1 MIDFELSEEQRV
13 LQASVREMCE
23 RLIIPNARRWDE
35 EERFPHEIVP
45 ALGDMGLLGMQIPE
59 AYGGAG
65 MRFHDYVIAL
75 EEVARADAS
84 VGLTMAS
91 HNSLCTGHI
100 YLAGNDAQKQKYLPR
115 LASGKAL
122 GAWGLTEPGS
132 GSDAGAA
139 RTRAVRKSAGS
150 AGWAGWA
157 GSAGSAGSATSDRW
171 VINGTK
177 TFITQG
183 SVGEIFVILASTSPD
198 KKAKGLT
205 AFIIERGTPGFR
217 TGKRIEKMGLHASDT
232 TELVLEEVEVDD
244 GQRLGEIDHGFFDTL
259 RILDKGRIGIGAWSI
274 GIGRAAFEAA
284 RRYAK
289 DRVQFDKPI
298 GEFQAIQHM
307 LADMATELDAARL
320 LVWRAAWMQD
330 QGRRTTAESSIAK
343 YYAARATMRACN
355 AAVQIHGGYGY
366 TREYDVERYLRDAK
380 LAEIGEG
387 TNEVQK
393 MVIARELLRAA
404 AETGNAAAGG

>member
-1 MIDFELSEEQRV
+1 MIDFELSEDQRV

-23 RLIIPNARRWDE
+23 RLIVPNARRWDE

-45 ALGDMGLLGMQIPE
+45 ALGEMGLLGMQIPE

-65 MRFHDYVIAL
+65 MKFHDYVIAL

-100 YLAGNDAQKQKYLPR
+100 YLAANEAQKQKYLPR

-139 RTRAVRKSAGS
+139 RTRAIRKSG
-150 AGWAGWA
+150 
-157 GSAGSAGSATSDRW
+157 TTDRW
-171 VINGTK
+171 VISGTK

-183 SVGEIFVILASTSPD
+183 SVGEIYVVLASTSPE

-232 TELVLEEVEVDD
+232 TELVLEEVEVGDE
-244 GQRLGEIDHGFFDTL
+244 QRLGEIDQGFFDTL
-259 RILDKGRIGIGAWSI
+259 KILDKGRIGIGAWSI

-289 DRVQFDKPI
+289 ERVQFEKPI
-298 GEFQAIQHM
+298 AEFQAIQHM

-330 QGRRTTAESSIAK
+330 QKRRTTAESSIAK

-366 TREYDVERYLRDAK
+366 TREFDVERYLRDAK

-393 MVIARELLRAA
+393 MVIARELLRQA
-404 AETGNAAAGG
+404 AEAS

>member
-1 MIDFELSEEQRV
+1 MINLELSDEQRV
-13 LQASVREMCE
+13 LQSSVREMCE
-23 RLIIPNARRWDE
+23 RLIIPNAKRWDE
-35 EERFPHEIVP
+35 EEHFPQEIIP
-45 ALGDMGLLGMQIPE
+45 ALGEMGLLGTVIPE

-65 MRFHDYVIAL
+65 MKMEDYVIAL

-91 HNSLCTGHI
+91 HNSLCSGHI
-100 YLAGNDAQKQKYLPR
+100 FLAGNEAQKKKYLPQ
-115 LASGKAL
+115 LASGRVL
-122 GAWGLTEPGS
+122 GGWGLTEPGA
-132 GSDAGAA
+132 GSDASAS
-139 RTRAVRKSAGS
+139 RTRAVRKG
-150 AGWAGWA
+150 
-157 GSAGSAGSATSDRW
+157 DRW
-171 VINGTK
+171 IVNGTK

-183 SVGEIFVILASTSPD
+183 SVGGIYVVIASTSPE

-205 AFIIERGTPGFR
+205 AFIIERGMPGFR

-232 TELVLEEVEVDD
+232 TELILEEVEVSDE
-244 GQRLGEIDHGFFDTL
+244 QRLGELDRGFFDTL
-259 RILDKGRIGIGAWSI
+259 KILDKGRIGIGAWAV

-289 DRVQFDKPI
+289 ERVQFDRPI
-298 GEFQAIQHM
+298 GDFQAIQHM

-330 QGRRTTAESSIAK
+330 EGRQTTLESSVAK
-343 YYAARATMRACN
+343 YFAARATTRACN
-355 AAVQIHGGYGY
+355 SAVQIHGGYGY
-366 TREYDVERYLRDAK
+366 TREFDVERYLRDAK
-380 LAEIGEG
+380 LGEIGEG

-404 AETGNAAAGG
+404 AEA